1 MAGKTKAQKLD
12 ELSSQYNELYLRS
25 CDLEYKLT
33 GTSGP
38 AKRLLLEFA
47 ETILKVKEV
56 QDEMA
61 KLSKPSRRTTS
72 KDTK

>member
-1 MAGKTKAQKLD
+1 MAAKTKEQKLE
-12 ELSSQYNELYLRS
+12 ELSSKYNELYLRS
-25 CDLEYKLT
+25 CHLEYELT

-56 QDEMA
+56 QDEIA
-61 KLSKPSRRTTS
+61 KLSKPTRRTTS
-72 KDTK
+72 KATK